1 MFLVDILV
9 YIISVVL
16 CFFLLAIAT
25 VFYVSIKEWIRV
37 SKKKKRLKEKKKRL
51 EEKIN
56 VRDN

>member
-37 SKKKKRLKEKKKRL
+37 SKKKKRL

>member
-25 VFYVSIKEWIRV
+25 VFYVSIKEWIRIN
-37 SKKKKRLKEKKKRL
+37 KKKKEMEKKR
-51 EEKIN
+51 N

>member
-16 CFFLLAIAT
+16 CFFLLAITT
-25 VFYVSIKEWIRV
+25 VIYVSIKEWIRIN
-37 SKKKKRLKEKKKRL
+37 KKKKEMVKKR
-51 EEKIN
+51 N